1 MGVDTSRPFRDP
13 DRFFKAQLQYQNP
26 YFEVDIEQ
34 DEMGKLL
41 FYQTGNLINS
51 KFCSVSLF
59 PRQVFWSNRNVRCL
73 LVRGA
78 FIGEPEA
85 SNTNLKSSGAFI

>member
-1 MGVDTSRPFRDP
+1 MLTDIDTSRPFRDP

-26 YFEVDIEQ
+26 YFELDIEQ

-51 KFCSVSLF
+51 KV
-59 PRQVFWSNRNVRCL
+59 L
-73 LVRGA
+73 LY
-78 FIGEPEA
+78 FTI
-85 SNTNLKSSGAFI
+85 S

>member
-1 MGVDTSRPFRDP
+1 MFILIFLNCNKLHLQNSSFGKYITSLKNTPDIDTSRPFRDP

-26 YFEVDIEQ
+26 YFELDIEQ

-51 KFCSVSLF
+51 KV
-59 PRQVFWSNRNVRCL
+59 L
-73 LVRGA
+73 LY
-78 FIGEPEA
+78 FTI
-85 SNTNLKSSGAFI
+85 S

>member
-26 YFEVDIEQ
+26 YFELDIEQ

-51 KFCSVSLF
+51 KVLLYFTISYTSILEQPQCEVSLSQGGVYW
-59 PRQVFWSNRNVRCL
+59 RAGGV
-73 LVRGA
+73 
-78 FIGEPEA
+78 
-85 SNTNLKSSGAFI
+85 